1 MSTRV
6 LKDFLFYSLATKS
19 VDPLTTDRTNL
30 TIVFFSSFTFF
41 WLCYIAADLV
51 FKYGCKWNVAYNAL
65 TSEKK
70 ADYLSRVV
78 ANIHAVL
85 SCIAAILSFFY
96 TW

>member
-1 MSTRV
+1 MSTGALR
-6 LKDFLFYSLATKS
+6 DFLFSSLATKS

-30 TIVFFSSFTFF
+30 ALVFVSSFTFF
-41 WLCYIAADLV
+41 WLCYIVADLV
-51 FKYGCKWNVAYNAL
+51 FKHGCKWNVAYNAL